1 MTHVTDAYSSKAY
14 IVEVACEERGAEM
27 AHIYVAGKIDSL
39 HLTFLRR
46 DPEGISIHSACAPLI
61 CPFPATCTCSWIRGD
76 LSCSRR

>member
-1 MTHVTDAYSSKAY
+1 
-14 IVEVACEERGAEM
+14 M